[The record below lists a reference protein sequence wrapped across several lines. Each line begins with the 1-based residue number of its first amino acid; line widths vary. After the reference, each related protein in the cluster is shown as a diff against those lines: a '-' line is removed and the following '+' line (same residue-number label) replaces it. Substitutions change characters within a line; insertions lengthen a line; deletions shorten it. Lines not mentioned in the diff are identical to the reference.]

1 MYITKEW
8 HAEGCDMNVKRS
20 PTCPVLRCK
29 MHVKSTPSPK
39 LGMKQFRVW
48 VMKQLSK
55 LGSCPKMRRKRMETT
70 LCALCPQQATQREA
84 LAAILFR
91 SFVAWWD
98 CRPEKVKYKVPRF
111 QA

>member
-1 MYITKEW
+1 MQ
-8 HAEGCDMNVKRS
+8 VKN
-20 PTCPVLRCK
+20 
-29 MHVKSTPSPK
+29 TPSPK

-55 LGSCPKMRRKRMETT
+55 LSTCPKKRRKRMKTT
-70 LCALCPQQATQREA
+70 LCVLCPQQAAQREA

-91 SFVAWWD
+91 SFAEWWN